1 MRLEWLEDL
10 LAIVD
15 QGGLARAAEVRRLTQ
30 PAFSRRIRTIEEH
43 VGVDLVDRS
52 SKPVRLTEATL
63 AQEGRMREL
72 AAGLRQLGRDLRRQG
87 DQFRNSVVLAS
98 QHAITTSL
106 APRLLRHHL
115 PAGADFRL
123 RSANREDCYTLV
135 MTRQADIALAYQTAT
150 DPFATDDDFLEG
162 QTLGRDRLV
171 PVFARFAVADIA
183 ERVKGG
189 DLPAILYP
197 ADVFLGR
204 LMEREVMGRLPPGLT
219 LAKRAETALT
229 PAALQLAVEGIGVA
243 WIPGALAARDLALGE
258 LVDLSDRL
266 PPVEIEIM
274 AFRLRRPEP
283 RSAIEE
289 AVWERLA
296 VVDDVAAVRHASGTA
311 SRAGPSCPDGMDFNQ
326 RGANRS
332 TTLR

>member
-1 MRLEWLEDL
+1 METVMRLEWLDDL

-15 QGGLARAAEVRRLTQ
+15 HGGLARAAEARRLTQ

-52 SKPVRLTEATL
+52 SKPLRLTAATL
-63 AQEGRMREL
+63 AQEVRMREL
-72 AAGLRQLGRDLRRQG
+72 AAGLRQIGRDLRRQG
-87 DQFRNSVVLAS
+87 GEFRNSVVLAS

-115 PAGADFRL
+115 PAAADFRL
-123 RSANREDCYTLV
+123 RSANREECYTLV
-135 MTRQADIALAYQTAT
+135 MTRQADIALAYQTVT

-162 QTLGRDRLV
+162 QSLGRDRLV
-171 PVFARFAVADIA
+171 PVFATFAIEAIRDRLA
-183 ERVKGG
+183 GG

-204 LMEREVMGRLPPGLT
+204 LMEREVMGRLPAGLT

-229 PAALQLAVEGIGVA
+229 PAALQLALEGIGVA
-243 WIPGALAARDLALGE
+243 WIPRSLAARDLALE
-258 LVDLSDRL
+258 TLIDLSNRL
-266 PPVEIEIM
+266 PSVEMEIM

-283 RSAIEE
+283 RAAIEE
-289 AVWERLA
+289 AVWEHLA
-296 VVDDVAAVRHASGTA
+296 VVNDLAAGSRTAAAKQEEQHDTLGVPA
-311 SRAGPSCPDGMDFNQ
+311 SRET
-326 RGANRS
+326 R
-332 TTLR
+332 

>member
-1 MRLEWLEDL
+1 MESSMRLEWLEDL

-15 QGGLARAAEVRRLTQ
+15 QGGLARAAETRLLTQ

-63 AQEGRMREL
+63 AQEARMREL

-87 DQFRNSVVLAS
+87 SQFRNSVVLAS

-115 PAGADFRL
+115 PTGADFRL
-123 RSANREDCYTLV
+123 RSANREECYALV

-162 QTLGRDRLV
+162 QSLGWDRLV
-171 PVFARFAVADIA
+171 PVFARFAGDAIRDRLA
-183 ERVKGG
+183 GG

-197 ADVFLGR
+197 SDVFLGR
-204 LMEREVMGRLPPGLT
+204 LVEREVMGRLPAGLA

-229 PAALQLAVEGIGVA
+229 PAALELALEGIGVA
-243 WIPGALAARDLALGE
+243 WIPRALGARE
-258 LVDLSDRL
+258 LAHEALVDLSDRL
-266 PPVEIEIM
+266 PWVEIEIM

-283 RSAIEE
+283 RAAIEE
-289 AVWERLA
+289 AVWDRLA
-296 VVDDVAAVRHASGTA
+296 AIDDLAAASGSTA
-311 SRAGPSCPDGMDFNQ
+311 AG
-326 RGANRS
+326 R
-332 TTLR
+332 

>member
-15 QGGLARAAEVRRLTQ
+15 HGGLARAAEARRLTQ
-30 PAFSRRIRTIEEH
+30 PAFSRRIRSIEEH

-52 SKPVRLTEATL
+52 SKPVRLTAATL
-63 AQEGRMREL
+63 AQEARMREL
-72 AAGLRQLGRDLRRQG
+72 AAGLRQIGRDLRRQG

-115 PAGADFRL
+115 PTAADFRL
-123 RSANREDCYTLV
+123 RSANREECYTLV

-162 QTLGRDRLV
+162 QSLGWDWLV
-171 PVFARFAVADIA
+171 PVFATFAVEAIRD
-183 ERVKGG
+183 RLVGG

-204 LMEREVMGRLPPGLT
+204 LMEREVMGRLPARAYPGQAGGDGADPGSAATGARGDRRGLDP
-219 LAKRAETALT
+219 ARARRPRPRPRHSGRSVR
-229 PAALQLAVEGIGVA
+229 PAATRRDRDHGVPA
-243 WIPGALAARDLALGE
+243 APTRTRSCDRGSCLGA
-258 LVDLSDRL
+258 
-266 PPVEIEIM
+266 PC
-274 AFRLRRPEP
+274 
-283 RSAIEE
+283 
-289 AVWERLA
+289 
-296 VVDDVAAVRHASGTA
+296 RH
-311 SRAGPSCPDGMDFNQ
+311 R
-326 RGANRS
+326 
-332 TTLR
+332 

>member
-15 QGGLARAAEVRRLTQ
+15 HGGLARAAEARRLTQ
-30 PAFSRRIRTIEEH
+30 PAFSRRIRTIEDH

-52 SKPVRLTEATL
+52 SKPVRLTAATL
-63 AQEGRMREL
+63 AQEARMREL
-72 AAGLRQLGRDLRRQG
+72 AAGLRQIGRDLRRQG

-98 QHAITTSL
+98 QHAITTAL

-115 PAGADFRL
+115 PTAADFRL
-123 RSANREDCYTLV
+123 RSANREECYALV

-162 QTLGRDRLV
+162 QSLGWDRLV
-171 PVFARFAVADIA
+171 PVFATFAVEAIRDRLA
-183 ERVKGG
+183 GG

-197 ADVFLGR
+197 ADVFFSR
-204 LMEREVMGRLPPGLT
+204 LMEREVMGRLPEGLT

-229 PAALQLAVEGIGVA
+229 PAALQLSLEGIGVA
-243 WIPGALAARDLALGE
+243 WIPRALGARDLAIGT
-258 LVDLSDRL
+258 LVELSDRL
-266 PPVEIEIM
+266 PSVEIEIV

-283 RSAIEE
+283 RAPIEE

-296 VVDDVAAVRHASGTA
+296 IIDDVAAGSSTAAKPPVSSWSSSASPPQSTGSDA
-311 SRAGPSCPDGMDFNQ
+311 NGP
-326 RGANRS
+326 
-332 TTLR
+332 